1 MELQM
6 SPIKLLKY
14 TQDAL
19 WKSMVVD
26 VTSDQ
31 TPMTNIII
39 QIKGLDFDPLYTVT
53 EYTITSIYY
62 NRI

>member
-1 MELQM
+1 
-6 SPIKLLKY
+6 
-14 TQDAL
+14 
-19 WKSMVVD
+19 MVVD